1 MELRGIT
8 TLSFGPQIALLNFAK
23 IIGSGGTVPPVSE
36 WTQKTNSVEPVQVG
50 EIMTGL
56 SGSPGEIT
64 GRARVVTDPGDPRG
78 LEQGEILVAPI
89 TDPAWTPLFIPA
101 GGVVV
106 DVGAP
111 MSHSVI
117 VSREFGIPCVVS
129 VHQAAERIPDGALI
143 QVDGNNGTVT
153 IIELP

>member
-1 MELRGIT
+1 MCIRDR
-8 TLSFGPQIALLNFAK
+8 
-23 IIGSGGTVPPVSE
+23 
-36 WTQKTNSVEPVQVG
+36 VG

-64 GRARVVTDPGDPRG
+64 GRARVITDPGDPRG

-101 GGVVV
+101 AGVVV

-129 VHQAAERIPDGALI
+129 VHQAAERIPNGALI
-143 QVDGNNGTVT
+143 QVDGNKGTVT
-153 IIELP
+153 IVELP